1 MLNVLELGLG
11 INKPYYVKRAWFSF
25 DRTGEEVW
33 DDGNV
38 VEEGLIRLHV
48 VTSDKSFILEWT
60 NYWAFIGAGRDE
72 ALSAFARSLIEEED
86 YIKVWYRIDFEKGDW
101 KEEFTRNQRD
111 EEKDREAVRECYE
124 DFCNTFKEEPDLKD
138 KGQQLYD
145 DFEKGDWERCL
156 NPK

>member
-1 MLNVLELGLG
+1 MLNVLELGLA

-48 VTSDKSFILEWT
+48 VTFDKSFILEWT

-86 YIKVWYRIDFEKGDW
+86 YIKAKHI
-101 KEEFTRNQRD
+101 QL
-111 EEKDREAVRECYE
+111 
-124 DFCNTFKEEPDLKD
+124 TF
-138 KGQQLYD
+138 
-145 DFEKGDWERCL
+145 L
-156 NPK
+156 NWSGMPLWPFSVP